1 MVNEIHPD
9 CLTNLSN
16 AEMFIQNKIV
26 GQNERPVGK
35 YVANID
41 WARSFL

>member
-1 MVNEIHPD
+1 MKYIQAVWH
-9 CLTNLSN
+9 LLN

-26 GQNERPVGK
+26 GQNGRPVGK

-41 WARSFL
+41 SVRSLL